1 MNTKEKLELAHW
13 AVDQAMHYGAS
24 EAAADIMRSRD
35 VEVEIREAQVDRLKD
50 ATTNSLSLTV
60 YANRKYSSNATSDLR
75 KTSLDK
81 FIAESVHMTG
91 YLTEDEYRYLP
102 EPKYYKGQQS
112 ADLKTFDDTYGG
124 LTSKEREKIARAVEE
139 AARARSDR
147 LITCTA
153 GFSDSVYDSVKVH
166 SNGFEGSSQGTVFAA
181 GAEATVRGD
190 GEGRPSDWDWR
201 VARFRKDLPSPD
213 QMAYGAVDRALAR
226 IGQKKLQSGRY
237 DAIIENRSAGRIL
250 GALYSPM
257 RAASI
262 QQKRSYLEGLQG
274 QRIASE
280 KFTVIDDPFL
290 PRGLGS
296 RLYDDEGLATKRRV
310 MIDRGIL
317 KEYYVDT
324 YYGRKL
330 GWEPTVGA
338 PTNVVF
344 EYGTRS
350 LDEIVAATQRGIL
363 IDSFIGGNSS
373 DITGEF
379 SFGIMGHYIEDGKR
393 VQAVNEMNIA
403 GKLLEFF
410 QQLDELGNDPY
421 LSASMQSPSLVFR
434 DVQFSG
440 V

>member
-13 AVDQAMHYGAS
+13 AVDQAMACGAS
-24 EAAADIMRSRD
+24 EAAADIVRSRD

-50 ATTNSLSLTV
+50 ATANSLNLTV
-60 YANRKYSSNATSDLR
+60 YANHRYSAHSTNDLR

-81 FIAESVHMTG
+81 FIAEAVHMTG
-91 YLTEDEYRYLP
+91 YLSEDEYRYLP
-102 EPKYYKGQQS
+102 EPKYYEGQQ
-112 ADLKTFDDTYGG
+112 AVDLKTFDETYGE
-124 LTSKEREKIARAVEE
+124 LTSEQREKIARVVEE
-139 AARARSDR
+139 AARSRSDR

-166 SNGFEGSSQGTVFAA
+166 SNGFEGASRGTVFAA
-181 GAEATVRGD
+181 GASATVRGE
-190 GEGRPSDWDWR
+190 GETRPSDWDWR
-201 VARFRKDLPSPD
+201 VVRFRKNLPSPE
-213 QMAYGAVDRALAR
+213 QMGYGAVDRALAR
-226 IGQKKLQSGRY
+226 VGQKKLESGTY
-237 DAIIENRSAGRIL
+237 DAIIENRTMGRLL

-262 QQKRSYLEGLQG
+262 QQKRSYLDGMLG

-280 KFTVIDDPFL
+280 KFTVIDDPFVE
-290 PRGLGS
+290 RGLGS

-310 MIDRGIL
+310 MIDKGIL
-317 KEYYVDT
+317 KQYYVDT

-330 GWEPTVGA
+330 GWEPTVGG

-344 EYGTRS
+344 EYGDRS
-350 LDEIVAATQRGIL
+350 LDEIIAATKRGIL

-379 SFGIMGHYIEDGKR
+379 SFGIMGHFIEDGQR
-393 VQAVNEMNIA
+393 VQPVNEMNIA
-403 GKLLEFF
+403 GKLLDLF

-421 LSASMQSPSLVFR
+421 GNSSLRSPSMVFR